1 MFIVSLHF
9 LAPVEKVNEHRVE
22 HLALLKAYFAEGK
35 AVAWGRKQN
44 PEDGGIILCQNMSRD
59 EVNTFIEK
67 DPYHKN
73 NLAEYE
79 VIEVA
84 FSTAAE
90 GFAGLLG

>member
-22 HLALLKAYFAEGK
+22 HLALLKDYFAAGK
-35 AVAWGRKQN
+35 TVAWGRKQN
-44 PEDGGIILCQNMSRD
+44 PEDGGIVLCQNMSRD
-59 EVNTFIEK
+59 EVDAFIKK

-73 NLAEYE
+73 NLAEYA
-79 VIEVA
+79 VTEVA

-90 GFAGLLG
+90 GFEGLLG

>member
-1 MFIVSLHF
+1 MYIISLHF

-22 HLALLKAYFAEGK
+22 HLELLKDYFAVGK

-44 PEDGGIILCQNMSRD
+44 PENGGIVLCDNMNRA
-59 EVNTFIEK
+59 EVNAFIEK
-67 DPYHKN
+67 DPYHKY

-90 GFAGLLG
+90 RLEGLLG